1 MNEDVTEILIL
12 LLAVALLAAAA
23 GDIRS
28 RTIPN
33 WLNGAIALAAL
44 PFWWVLGLTLWPDIA
59 IQLGVALA
67 VFLLFAL
74 AFQLGAMGGGDVKL
88 VSALALWLP
97 PLAVIKLLII
107 MSLAGGVLTAVM
119 LARHRLSKS
128 THTLEI
134 PYGVAIA
141 FAGLWLLGEPYL
153 NQFAR

>member
-153 NQFAR
+153 NQFAQ

>member
-1 MNEDVTEILIL
+1 MNAAVTEILIL
-12 LLAVALLAAAA
+12 LLAVALLVAAA
-23 GDIRS
+23 GDIKS

-97 PLAVIKLLII
+97 PLAVIKLFII

-119 LARHRLSKS
+119 LAQHRLSKS
-128 THTLEI
+128 THILEI

-153 NQFAR
+153 NQFAQ